1 MHLLPGSLQLSAS
14 ITQFPTPSKSPTLGT
29 MKYLPLALIL
39 LVSPLASAGPLEIG
53 DRIELF
59 ADDFLIETL
68 DGDIEHKVHQPEP
81 QDVVFSA
88 DATWEGNTS
97 GYYSLFRDGDL
108 IRMIY
113 RGWAHEPEKP
123 VRARHREFTC
133 YAESKDGLNFTK
145 PKLGLVEWQGSKENN
160 IILDD
165 DSTHNFFAFKDLNPA
180 CPPEALYKG
189 IGGEKKE
196 GGLCVYQS
204 PDAIHWKKI
213 TEEAVITDGA
223 FDSQNLA
230 FWDPHAQLY
239 RSYYRIFSKGGTE
252 GGEWKPKGVRAI
264 RTSTSKDYLN
274 WEPGTDVTYTEGT
287 PEQQLYTNAVQPY
300 FRAPHL
306 LIGFPTRYL
315 PDEGE
320 RVEPVFM
327 ISRDGVQFR
336 RYNEPVVPESAP
348 ADRAGNR
355 SNYMTRGMFTLPGK
369 PDEISVYAT
378 EAYYGHVPGR
388 VRRFT
393 YRLDGFVSLSA
404 TASGGTVLTK
414 PLQGKGKSLTVNC
427 ALKKGG
433 ELKAELQDAA
443 GTPIPGFGLAESD
456 AFTGDDT
463 AAALSWNGKSDLSA
477 VAGKAIRIRFSL
489 KDGDLYSLQFQ

>member
-1 MHLLPGSLQLSAS
+1 
-14 ITQFPTPSKSPTLGT
+14 
-29 MKYLPLALIL
+29 MKYFLVPIIL
-39 LVSPLASAGPLEIG
+39 LISCFSSAEPLDIG
-53 DRIELF
+53 TRVELF
-59 ADDFLIETL
+59 ADDFLIEKL
-68 DGDIEHKVHQPEP
+68 DGDIKQVVHQPKAR
-81 QDVVFSA
+81 DVVFSA

-108 IRMIY
+108 VRMIY
-113 RGWAHEPEKP
+113 RGWAHAPLKP
-123 VRARHREFTC
+123 VKALHRELTC

-145 PKLGLVEWQGSKENN
+145 PKLGLVEWEGSKENN

-165 DSTHNFFAFKDLNPA
+165 NSTHNFFAFKDLNPD

-196 GGLCVYQS
+196 GGLFVYQS

-213 TEEAVITDGA
+213 KEKAVITDGA

-230 FWDPHAQLY
+230 FWDSHAKIY

-264 RTSTSKDYLN
+264 RTSTSKDYVN
-274 WEPGTDVTYTEGT
+274 WEPGTNVTYTEGT

-315 PDEGE
+315 PDEGQ

-327 ISRDGVQFR
+327 ISRDGVKFR
-336 RYNEPVVPESAP
+336 RYNKPVVPESAP

-355 SNYMTRGMFTLPGK
+355 SNYMTWGMFSLPGK

-378 EAYYGHVPGR
+378 EAYYGQVPGR

-404 TASGGTVLTK
+404 PASGGIVLTK
-414 PLQGKGKSLTVNC
+414 SLQWKGQVLNVNC
-427 ALKKGG
+427 TINKGG
-433 ELKAELQDAA
+433 SLKAELQDAE
-443 GTPIPGFGLAESD
+443 GNPLPGFELANSD
-456 AFTGDDT
+456 SFTGDET
-463 AAALSWNGKSDLSA
+463 AVPLTWKGKSDLSSLK
-477 VAGKAIRIRFSL
+477 GKAVRIKFSL
-489 KDGDLYSLQFQ
+489 KDGDLYSIQFR

>member
-1 MHLLPGSLQLSAS
+1 MKSLSFLLLALFPLLLPAEPLD
-14 ITQFPTPSKSPTLGT
+14 IGT
-29 MKYLPLALIL
+29 
-39 LVSPLASAGPLEIG
+39 
-53 DRIELF
+53 RIELF
-59 ADDFLIETL
+59 ADDFLIQKLE
-68 DGDIEHKVHQPEP
+68 GDISQKVHQPEP
-81 QDVVFSA
+81 RNVVFSA
-88 DATWEGNTS
+88 DRTWEGNTS

-108 IRMIY
+108 VRMIY
-113 RGWAHEPEKP
+113 RGWAHAPTKP
-123 VRARHREFTC
+123 VRALHREFTC
-133 YAESKDGLNFTK
+133 YSESKDGLNFTK
-145 PKLGLVEWQGSKENN
+145 PELGLVEWEGSKENN

-189 IGGEKKE
+189 IGGEKKD

-213 TEEAVITDGA
+213 TEKPVISDGA

-230 FWDPHAQLY
+230 FWDSHAKVY
-239 RSYYRIFSKGGTE
+239 RAYYRIFSEGGTD

-264 RTSTSKDYLN
+264 RTSTSKDYIN
-274 WEPGTDVTYTEGT
+274 WELGTNVTYTEGT

-327 ISRDGVQFR
+327 ISRDGVKFR

-355 SNYMTRGMFTLPGK
+355 SNYMTWGMFSIPGE
-369 PDEISVYAT
+369 PDKISVYAT

-393 YRLDGFVSLSA
+393 YRLDGFVSLNASA
-404 TASGGTVLTK
+404 DGGSVLTR
-414 PLQGKGKSLTVNC
+414 PLQWEGKALAVNC
-427 ALKKGG
+427 AVRKGG
-433 ELKAELQDAA
+433 SLKAELQDA
-443 GTPIPGFGLAESD
+443 GGNPISGFGMADSD
-456 AFTGDDT
+456 AFSGDDT
-463 AAALSWNGKSDLSA
+463 DAILTWKGKADLSSLT
-477 VAGKAIRIRFSL
+477 GKAVTVKFSL
-489 KDGDLYSLQFQ
+489 KDGDLYSLQIR

>member
-1 MHLLPGSLQLSAS
+1 
-14 ITQFPTPSKSPTLGT
+14 
-29 MKYLPLALIL
+29 MKYVSGLFIIL
-39 LVSPLASAGPLEIG
+39 TAALASAEPTEIG
-53 DRIELF
+53 SRVELF
-59 ADDFLIETL
+59 ADDFLIGEL
-68 DGDIEHKVHQPEP
+68 DGDIEQKIHQPEAH
-81 QDVVFSA
+81 DVVFSA

-113 RGWAHEPEKP
+113 RGWAHRPTKP
-123 VRARHREFTC
+123 VKALHREFTC

-145 PKLGLVEWQGSKENN
+145 PKLGLVEWEGSKENN

-165 DSTHNFFAFKDLNPA
+165 DSTHNFFAFKDLNPD

-189 IGGEKKE
+189 IGGEKKD

-204 PDAIHWKKI
+204 ADAIHWKKI
-213 TEEAVITDGA
+213 KDEPVISDGA

-230 FWDPHAQLY
+230 FWDSHAKLY
-239 RSYYRIFSKGGTE
+239 RAYYRIFSEGGTDE
-252 GGEWKPKGVRAI
+252 GEWKPKGVRAI
-264 RTSTSKDYLN
+264 RTSTSKDYVN
-274 WEPGTDVTYTEGT
+274 WEPGTDLTYTEGT
-287 PEQQLYTNAVQPY
+287 PEQHLYTNAVQPY

-327 ISRDGVQFR
+327 MSRDGIKFH
-336 RYNEPVVPESAP
+336 RYNKPVVPESAP

-355 SNYMTRGMFTLPGK
+355 SNYMTWGLFSRPGH

-378 EAYYGHVPGR
+378 EAYYGDVPGR
-388 VRRFT
+388 VRRFS

-404 TASGGTVLTK
+404 PASGGTVLTK
-414 PLQGKGKSLTVNC
+414 QLKGKGQALIVNC
-427 ALKKGG
+427 AINKGG
-433 ELKAELQDAA
+433 GLKAELQAA
-443 GTPIPGFGLAESD
+443 DGTPLPGFGLADSD
-456 AFTGDDT
+456 AFTGDNT
-463 AAALSWNGKSDLSA
+463 AATLTWNGKSDLSA
-477 VAGKAIRIRFSL
+477 LSGKAIRIKFEL
-489 KDGDLYSLQFQ
+489 KDGDLYSIQFR